1 MIAHVTCVFCLL
13 APRSALYSASEAV
26 QSNVKQLAPM
36 MPCGADSEYNDV
48 LSKSRFILFAVL
60 DPHCSEKNAQS
71 SKVSIS
77 LCCTQLFEL
86 RTEQTELAALQSI
99 AGDEVRT

>member
-48 LSKSRFILFAVL
+48 LSKPRFLLFAVL
-60 DPHCSEKNAQS
+60 DPHCSEKNDQS
-71 SKVSIS
+71 SDVSIS
-77 LCCTQLFEL
+77 LCCTQLFML
-86 RTEQTELAALQSI
+86 RTERRELAALQSI